1 MTHADQA
8 DRHAITDDARPI
20 LCEDGPVTP
29 LVRVSGRALAQLL
42 PDLRYA
48 PGPVYSALA
57 DGITALVLDG
67 RIAPETRLPSERELA
82 KHLALSRA
90 TITTAYDA
98 LRGSGFLVSRT
109 GAGSFVTVPPTARR
123 VSPSR
128 WSAAPVTPVDEI
140 DLSCAALPAPPAEL
154 ADAVAQAVAW
164 LPPLAAGT
172 GYNPLGLPQLREA
185 VAARFTARG
194 LATQPE
200 QVLITNGALHG
211 FDMLLRLLAGPG
223 DRVLTEL
230 PTYPGALD
238 ALRANGVR
246 VVPVPVSAEHGWHV
260 GQMQATLRQ
269 TSPRLA
275 FLIPDFHNPTGMLVG
290 ERERREVLRVARHT
304 GTTVVIDETF
314 VELGFAGPRRPTAVL
329 DSSVVTL
336 GSLSKPVWGGLRL
349 GWIRASADL
358 IRRLAVQRAAT
369 DLAGSIMDQL
379 LGVALLERLDDIAD
393 SRRRQLREQRDALV
407 NALDEHLPQWRVAV
421 PEGGMSLWAE
431 LDAPLCTSLTLTAA
445 HHGVQLV
452 PGSRFGVDG
461 TLERFLRIPFALPPE
476 QLREGVRRLAMTWE
490 RLDRAAAAARQLVV
504 A

>member
-1 MTHADQA
+1 MVLEQA
-8 DRHAITDDARPI
+8 I
-20 LCEDGPVTP
+20 CCKDGQVTP
-29 LVRVSGRALAQLL
+29 VVRISGRALALLL
-42 PDLRYA
+42 PDLRFG

-57 DGITALVLDG
+57 DSITALVLDG
-67 RIAPETRLPSERELA
+67 RLAPETRLPSERELA
-82 KHLALSRA
+82 THLALSRA

-98 LRGSGFLVSRT
+98 LRASGFVASRT
-109 GAGSFVTVPPTARR
+109 GAGSFVTVPRTARR

-128 WSAAPVTPVDEI
+128 WTSATVAPADEI

-154 ADAVAQAVAW
+154 AEAVRRAAVE
-164 LPPLAAGT
+164 LPDLAAGP
-172 GYNPLGLPQLREA
+172 GYNPLGLAQLREA
-185 VAARFTARG
+185 VANRFTARG

-200 QVLITNGALHG
+200 QILITNGALHA
-211 FDMLLRLLAGPG
+211 FDMLLRLLVGPG

-246 VVPVPVSAEHGWHV
+246 IVPVPVSAARGWPVHDL
-260 GQMQATLRQ
+260 QATLRQ
-269 TSPRLA
+269 TAPRLA
-275 FLIPDFHNPTGMLVG
+275 YLIPDFHNPTGILAG

-314 VELGFAGPRRPTAVL
+314 VELGFAGPLRPTATL
-329 DSSVVTL
+329 DSSVITL

-349 GWIRASADL
+349 GWIRASGDL

-369 DLAGSIMDQL
+369 DLAGSILDQL
-379 LGVALLERLDDIAD
+379 VGVALLDRLDTITSA
-393 SRRRQLREQRDALV
+393 RREQLRAQRDALV
-407 NALDEHLPQWRVAV
+407 AALHEHLPQWQVCV

-431 LDAPLCTSLTLTAA
+431 LDAPLCTSLTLAA
-445 HHGVQLV
+445 ARQGVQLV

-476 QLREGVRRLAMTWE
+476 QLTEGVRRVALTWQ
-490 RLDRAAAAARQLVV
+490 RLDHGAAAARQLVV

>member
-1 MTHADQA
+1 
-8 DRHAITDDARPI
+8 
-20 LCEDGPVTP
+20 VTP
-29 LVRVSGRALAQLL
+29 TVRLSGRALALLL

-82 KHLALSRA
+82 TCLALSRA
-90 TITTAYDA
+90 TVTTAYDV
-98 LRGSGFLVSRT
+98 LRASGFVVSRT
-109 GAGSFVTVPPTARR
+109 GAGSFVTVPATARR
-123 VSPSR
+123 VSSTR
-128 WSAAPVTPVDEI
+128 WAPATAGSHQEL

-154 ADAVAQAVAW
+154 ADALTRAATQ

-185 VAARFTARG
+185 VAARFSARG

-200 QVLITNGALHG
+200 QILVTNGALHG
-211 FDMLLRLLAGPG
+211 FDMVIRLLVGPG

-238 ALRANGVR
+238 ALRANGAR
-246 VVPVPVSAEHGWHV
+246 IVPVPVSAEHGWHV
-260 GQMQATLRQ
+260 SDMQATLRQ

-290 ERERREVLRVARHT
+290 ERERREVLRAARHA

-314 VELGFAGPRRPTAVL
+314 VELGFAGPRRPTALL
-329 DSSVVTL
+329 DSSVVTV

-349 GWIRASADL
+349 GWIRGSADL

-369 DLAGSIMDQL
+369 DLAGSILDQL
-379 LGVALLERLDDIAD
+379 VGVALLERLDDIAAA
-393 SRRRQLREQRDALV
+393 RREQLRGQRDALV
-407 NALDEHLPQWRVAV
+407 DALREHLPQWQVPV

-431 LDAPLCTSLTLTAA
+431 LDAPLGTSLALAA
-445 HHGVQLV
+445 IQLGIQLV

-461 TLERFLRIPFALPPE
+461 TLERFLRIPFALPPA
-476 QLREGVRRLAMTWE
+476 QLREGVRRLALAWG
-490 RLDRAAAAARQLVV
+490 RLDRSAAVRQLVV